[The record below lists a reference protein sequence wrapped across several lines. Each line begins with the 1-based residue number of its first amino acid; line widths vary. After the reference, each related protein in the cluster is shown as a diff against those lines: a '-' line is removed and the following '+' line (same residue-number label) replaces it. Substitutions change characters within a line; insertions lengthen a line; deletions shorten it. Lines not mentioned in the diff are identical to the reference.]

1 MSETAV
7 MEEPIIEPTIQAP
20 PAPPALTQ
28 EQESERPIP
37 VRKQR
42 RFVASFRFNGFRY
55 LTLTL
60 TLLSAWGLVEAS
72 AWPGLETHLSTFL
85 LVLAG
90 GMLAAAAKTGLD
102 IMSWAERNRQA
113 IHSERVRSVQRVF
126 QRACTI
132 REQALIDWRRIH
144 TVLVDNLSGR
154 AQQIRLF
161 HDHDETDRQ
170 GEKLMGKALTE
181 ETWIREDGVD
191 AVRRFKQ
198 GIVTLDYHALAT
210 EAEFLEAFNGLMDR
224 LRRDLALA
232 AIGIPLE

>member
-7 MEEPIIEPTIQAP
+7 MEEPIVEPTIQAP
-20 PAPPALTQ
+20 EAPSAPTQ
-28 EQESERPIP
+28 EQEIVQPIP
-37 VRKQR
+37 ARSQR
-42 RFVASFRFNGFRY
+42 TFRASLRFNGVRY
-55 LTLTL
+55 LTLAV
-60 TLLSAWGLVEAS
+60 TLLSAWGLVEGS

-102 IMSWAERNRQA
+102 ILSWAEKNRQA
-113 IHSERVRSVQRVF
+113 IHAERVRSVQRVF

-132 REQALIDWRRIH
+132 REQALVDWRRIH

-154 AQQIRLF
+154 SQQIRLF

-170 GEKLMGKALTE
+170 GEKLMNKALSE
-181 ETWIREDGVD
+181 ETWIQLEGVD
-191 AVRRFKQ
+191 AVRRFKK
-198 GIVTLDYHALAT
+198 GIATLDYHALAT